1 MMKTA
6 WGGARVAPH
15 DGAEIS
21 FSDDGKGIPEEIA
34 EYLFDP
40 FFTTKESSSGS
51 GFGLYNSKLLSKI
64 TMGKLGFPQKITA
77 VLLFIYSYL
86 WLILMKRRPG

>member
-1 MMKTA
+1 MKTA

-40 FFTTKESSSGS
+40 FFTTKESSSGPVLDFIIQAFIEDHN
-51 GFGLYNSKLLSKI
+51 GQI
-64 TMGKLGFPQKITA
+64 GFPLRITA
-77 VLLFIYSYL
+77 VLLSLFIPL
-86 WLILMKRRPG
+86 ADPDEEGKWDE